1 MIIEKKR
8 LMKMFY
14 YLIAAEDVVRAID
27 IAQYADVSERTVK
40 SDLDELKNF
49 AQASG
54 CILHSKK
61 GHGYWLE
68 VLDEKI
74 FNPVKEQLYYQF
86 SELNYTKEYETRANE
101 IARRLL
107 VQTDY
112 IKLDDLADQMF
123 LSRSSIKNSLREVRK
138 LLESFKLELESKP
151 GYGVKIKGLEI
162 NVRFCM
168 LELFIN
174 HHATSVS
181 FLEDSE
187 YLSFFETDVERVGE
201 IRHIFLKTLRESTN
215 RICDHYTHRVVR
227 YISMMHLRHSR
238 GYYLHFAQN
247 TKEVLRTMAEYN
259 TASQVLKDIR
269 ETFIDLIDDE
279 NEIFGLELLL
289 LMWNDLTDADRLQ
302 ERYSLFYEDVG
313 NLVDKIIQEIDY
325 KWNIDFSQIPETRNA
340 LIAGLIPSFTVVY
353 FHAIGY
359 RMIGRHVENN
369 ALSSSPICISI
380 ARSAAKVMLN
390 EYNTKLKAYDI
401 LNLAGRFYYC
411 INKIHY
417 DYKPRRVLLSAQ
429 SGNQSC
435 SIIRDKILN
444 KFGKEAFACI
454 ETVGFY
460 EVRRLNQANYD
471 YMILNFG
478 PFYYRYDL
486 PMIYVDAI
494 PNEKQMNQIYAQ
506 VVLGGY
512 QIEPLLRKLKFNHDF
527 VFTDI
532 NYESKEGM
540 IDLISYKAAKDSN
553 YVAALKNELLDIG
566 DTCVWN
572 EIAFLMS
579 NTSCTHGNIFE
590 IYQLSKTAVWQ
601 KKTIKTVIYLAVD
614 FEHDLLMARFVEQF
628 AHEIMESPMN
638 LERLLQTKSIYQIL
652 EIVKS
657 GLRSG

>member
-14 YLIAAEDVVRAID
+14 YLIAADDVVRAID
-27 IAQYADVSERTVK
+27 IAHYADVSERTVK
-40 SDLDELKNF
+40 SDLEELKNF

-54 CILHSKK
+54 CVLHSRK

-74 FNPVKEQLYYQF
+74 FNPVKDQLYYQF

-107 VQTDY
+107 VQTDF

-151 GYGVKIKGLEI
+151 GYGVKVKGLEI
-162 NVRFCM
+162 NIRFCM

-187 YLSFFETDVERVGE
+187 YLSFFDTDIERVGAM
-201 IRHIFLKTLRESTN
+201 RHIFLKTLRESTN

-238 GYYLHFAQN
+238 GFHLHFTET
-247 TKEVLRTMAEYN
+247 TKEVLRTMSEYN

-269 ETFIDLIDDE
+269 VTFTELVDDE
-279 NEIFGLELLL
+279 NEIFGIELLL
-289 LMWNDLTDADRLQ
+289 LMWNDLTDTDSLQ

-313 NLVDKIIQEIDY
+313 NLADKIIHEIDF
-325 KWNIDFSQIPETRNA
+325 KWNVNFNLIPETRQA

-369 ALSSSPICISI
+369 ALSSSPICVSF
-380 ARSAAKVMLN
+380 ARTAAKVLLN
-390 EYNTKLKAYDI
+390 EYNTKLKAHEI

-411 INKIHY
+411 LNKIHY

-435 SIIRDKILN
+435 SIIRDKMLN
-444 KFGKEAFACI
+444 KFGKDAFDCI

-460 EVRRLNQANYD
+460 EVRRLNQADYD
-471 YMILNFG
+471 FMILNFG

-494 PNEKQMNQIYAQ
+494 PNERQMNQIYAQ

-512 QIEPLLRKLKFNHDF
+512 QIEPLLRKLDLNHDF
-527 VFTDI
+527 VFNDI

-540 IDLISYKAAKDSN
+540 IELISFKAAKDSN
-553 YVAALKNELLDIG
+553 CVNALKNELLEIG

-579 NTSCTHGNIFE
+579 NTSCTEGNRFE
-590 IYQLSKTAVWQ
+590 IYQLSKAAVWQ

-614 FEHDLLMARFVEQF
+614 FKEDLQLMRFVEQF
-628 AHEIMESPMN
+628 THEIMDSQMN
-638 LERLLQTKSIYQIL
+638 LDRLLQTKALHQIL
-652 EIVKS
+652 EIVKC